1 MQVPQL
7 PYTGQAVME
16 KLTISAKCLYTLWKD
31 DYKKSMDKQ
40 IKQKLMKYI
49 LNKII
54 EWREYMLL
62 IHENNNSIK
71 IIHVLLLAFK
81 KVCGIIWNNKITPLK
96 SLQNK
101 IYIHRLKLKY
111 LLTH

>member
-1 MQVPQL
+1 
-7 PYTGQAVME
+7 
-16 KLTISAKCLYTLWKD
+16 
-31 DYKKSMDKQ
+31 MDKQ

-81 KVCGIIWNNKITPLK
+81 KVCGII
-96 SLQNK
+96 
-101 IYIHRLKLKY
+101 
-111 LLTH
+111 